1 MARRAKIVATLGPAC
16 SEVEQISRLIESGLD
31 MARLNMSHGDHKAH
45 LQLIKN
51 VREASRLVG
60 REVALLCDLQGPKIR
75 VGKLDEPLKLEKGQ
89 QWAIIPEGS
98 EPPSVEYD
106 GVIPCT
112 YAGLAKDA
120 VPGCRVLFDDGYLQA
135 RAVGTEEGALIV
147 NVEHGGLLKSNK
159 GINLPDASVSA
170 PSLTT
175 KDQQDLFFGVKH
187 DVDYIALSFVRSAKC
202 ILNVKYMLHRRKIYK
217 PIIAKIER
225 PEAIRNIDEIIEV
238 VDGIMI
244 ARGDMAVEI
253 GNHRVPSVQR
263 QIIHKCRVKGKPV
276 ITATQMLE
284 SMIQNPSPTRAEAS
298 DVANAIWDGTD
309 AVMLSGETSVGSDPV
324 NAINTMGRIVEEAER
339 NPRGARIEAE
349 SHSINSASMMAAA
362 RVAEQVEARWI
373 IAMTVTG
380 SSALALARFR
390 PDIPVLGAA
399 RTMGGVRRMS
409 LYWGITPRLFNYT
422 IEERED
428 IEVEVVQWMRE
439 NSMLQ
444 VGEKIVV
451 VRGGGQL
458 VNHSTSSSIRVELVH
473 DTRNFEEGVAQ
484 ITEESVAGKGIITL
498 DAARC
503 VACGNCVNICPYGI
517 WEAPVSHTRSVSI
530 NRDKVDHCSLDQE
543 CVRVCSGNAIS
554 ISDAKDMH
562 TFVENEEL

>member
-16 SEVEQISRLIESGLD
+16 SSVEQITRLIEAGLD
-31 MARLNMSHGDHKAH
+31 VARLNMSHGDHKAH
-45 LQLIKN
+45 LELIHN
-51 VREASRLVG
+51 VREASRIAK

-75 VGKLDEPLKLEKGQ
+75 VGHLDEPLRLEKGQ

-98 EPPSVEYD
+98 HPPKLKCD
-106 GVIPCT
+106 GIIPCT

-120 VPGCRVLFDDGYLQA
+120 VPGCRILFDDGYLQA
-135 RAVGTEEGALIV
+135 RAIGTEEGALLV
-147 NVEHGGLLKSNK
+147 NIEHGGLLKSHK
-159 GINLPDASVSA
+159 GINMPDASISA

-187 DVDYIALSFVRSAKC
+187 DVDYVALSFVRSAKC
-202 ILNVKYMLHRRKIYK
+202 VQNVKFMLHRRKIYK

-225 PEAIRNIDEIIEV
+225 PEAIRNIDEIIKV

-263 QIIHKCRVKGKPV
+263 QIIQKCRAKGKPV

-309 AVMLSGETSVGSDPV
+309 AVMLSAETSVGVDP
-324 NAINTMGRIVEEAER
+324 INTVLTMGRIVEEAER
-339 NPRGARIEAE
+339 NPRGPRLDAE
-349 SHSINSASMMAAA
+349 SHSISSASMMAAA
-362 RVAEQVEARWI
+362 RVAEQVSARWI
-373 IAMTVTG
+373 IALTVTG
-380 SSALALARFR
+380 SSALSLARFR
-390 PDIPVLGAA
+390 PEVPVLGAA
-399 RTMGGVRRMS
+399 RTQGGVRRMN
-409 LYWGITPRLFNYT
+409 LYWGITPRLFNYS

-428 IEVEVVQWMRE
+428 IEPEVIQWMRE
-439 NSMLQ
+439 QSMLQ

-451 VRGGGQL
+451 VKGGGL
-458 VNHSTSSSIRVELVH
+458 LSNHSTSSSIRVDLVR
-473 DTRNFEEGVAQ
+473 DTRNIDEGVSQ
-484 ITEESVAGKGIITL
+484 ITQESVAGKGIITL

-517 WEAPVSHTRSVSI
+517 WVAAASNTRSVSF
-530 NRDKVDHCSLDQE
+530 NRDQVDNCSLDQE
-543 CVRVCSGNAIS
+543 CVRVCSSHAIT
-554 ISDAKDMH
+554 ITDAKDMH
-562 TFVENEEL
+562 EWVEKEEL